1 MSRSPWP
8 LRPRDLSSLKISMM
22 KTGTVPMFQNF
33 GALAHLEVRGLLR
46 VALSEHLPS
55 LLAVSPGV
63 GRAMG
68 TLPCEPSLR
77 WPLDPG
83 KGF

>member
-1 MSRSPWP
+1 MG
-8 LRPRDLSSLKISMM
+8 DLKISSLKIPMM
-22 KTGTVPMFQNF
+22 KTGTVPTFQNF

-46 VALSEHLPS
+46 VALSERLPS

-68 TLPCEPSLR
+68 TLP
-77 WPLDPG
+77 
-83 KGF
+83 